1 MRLSGWGHFPVVDA
15 RFGTCR
21 YADEAP
27 RWVEHSTSLIPRG
40 NGRANGDAAHNRELT
55 LSTLGL
61 DRIVDLDAVA
71 GRITVEAG
79 VLLSDLLQ
87 VLVPR
92 GWLPPVL
99 PGTRLVS
106 IGGMAAADVHGKN
119 HHGAG
124 SFAEHIE
131 ALDLL
136 RGDGRVVTCSPTDNA
151 ELFHATLGGMGLTG
165 LILRIRFRLL
175 PIASAWMRQQTIAA
189 RDLDEIT
196 DAFERSHD
204 WTYTVAWID
213 CLARG
218 SRLGRSLLYRGEHAQ
233 PDELPEDARRAPLA
247 QPRRTPLT
255 VPFFLPGGLL
265 NGMSVRVFNSLYFR
279 RHAAR
284 PPQSLVDLDSFFF
297 PLDAIDHWNRIYGR
311 RGFFQ
316 YQCVLPIATGRRGL
330 RELLSRVARAGA
342 GSFLAVLKPLGP
354 GRGGLSFPLEGYTLA
369 LDFPATA
376 TNLALAGELDAI
388 VADHGGRLYLAKD
401 ARAAPEMIA
410 EGYPDLGSVRAWR
423 NGGGG
428 ARFESLLSA
437 RLGL

>member
-1 MRLSGWGHFPVVDA
+1 MRLSGWGHYPVVDA
-15 RFGTCR
+15 RLGTCR

-27 RWVEHSTSLIPRG
+27 VWLQHSASLIPRG
-40 NGRANGDAAHNRELT
+40 NGRAYGDAALNRDLT

-61 DRIVDLDAVA
+61 DRIIELDPGA
-71 GRITVEAG
+71 GRVTAEAG

-99 PGTRLVS
+99 PGTRFVTL
-106 IGGMAAADVHGKN
+106 GGMAAADVHGKN

-124 SFAEHIE
+124 SFARHIE
-131 ALDLL
+131 CLDLL
-136 RGDGRVVTCSPTDNA
+136 RSDGETVTCSPTDNA
-151 ELFHATLGGMGLTG
+151 ELFNATLGGMGLTG
-165 LILRIRFRLL
+165 LILRLRFRLL
-175 PIASAWMRQQTIAA
+175 PIASAWMRQETIAA
-189 RDLDEIT
+189 RDLDEID
-196 DAFERSHD
+196 DAFERSRD

-218 SRLGRSLLYRGEHAQ
+218 PRLGRSLLYRGEHAT
-233 PDELPEDARRAPLA
+233 PAELPADVRRAPLA
-247 QPRRTPLT
+247 QPGRTPLT
-255 VPFFLPGGLL
+255 VPFFLPRGLL
-265 NGMSVRVFNSLYFR
+265 NGTSVRLFNSLYFR
-279 RHAAR
+279 HHAAR
-284 PPQSLVDLDSFFF
+284 TPRGLVDLDSFFF

-388 VADHGGRLYLAKD
+388 VADHGGRIYLAKD
-401 ARAAPEMIA
+401 ARAAPEVIA
-410 EGYPDLGSVRAWR
+410 AGYPDLEAVRAWR
-423 NGGGG
+423 DERGG
-428 ARFESLLSA
+428 ARFESVLSE